1 MCLAARSIGRKDAIL
16 EDYLAFPDTQ
26 EIGAETLCLS
36 LTTQGMSVFKRE
48 KPYSFLTRQP
58 GRLPT
63 YPKYLSLCGHHPAAN
78 RLSPGKP
85 HLICTPESGGQLT
98 AHRSDPVAQCLGL
111 SPPGPADVVAL
122 RVCFG

>member
-1 MCLAARSIGRKDAIL
+1 MLVADKTGVVGFIRAKSFFFPDSAARAVAGLPEIL
-16 EDYLAFPDTQ
+16 AP
-26 EIGAETLCLS
+26 S
-36 LTTQGMSVFKRE
+36 
-48 KPYSFLTRQP
+48 
-58 GRLPT
+58 
-63 YPKYLSLCGHHPAAN
+63 GHHPAAN